1 MHRASRCTHIPTTRV
16 AGDVVIARSPQNV
29 KNLIV
34 KRVVGLEGD
43 TVHVQGRTWLG
54 PPQTLVVGP
63 TCSCSARVHKPH
75 SMAAII

>member
-1 MHRASRCTHIPTTRV
+1 MCLGPPVCTHKYDKHC

-34 KRVVGLEGD
+34 KRVIGLEGD

-54 PPQTLVVGP
+54 PPQTLVVGLI
-63 TCSCSARVHKPH
+63 CSFSACSTNPNTWQQ
-75 SMAAII
+75 